1 MGERLSPEQVRG
13 CQTLRYSADMVA
25 PTEPFSISNAA
36 DILNVDADALLDE
49 IRNAAAEAE
58 RPSARD

>member
-1 MGERLSPEQVRG
+1 
-13 CQTLRYSADMVA
+13 MVA

-36 DILNVDADALLDE
+36 HILNVDADALLDE
-49 IRNAAAEAE
+49 IRNVAAEAE